1 MPREQNL
8 QQITRY
14 ADMLSGMGTKPG
26 FGPDGLV
33 VGEIGQELDIPG
45 STLSHHL
52 QKLKHENLVKVRRET
67 TFLWYS
73 ADTEERLAFLYAG
86 CCTRN
91 KAVEPHAVIRVC
103 E

>member
-73 ADTEERLAFLYAG
+73 ADTEELLSLSV
-86 CCTRN
+86 C
-91 KAVEPHAVIRVC
+91 RVLHPQQGR
-103 E
+103 